1 MIRLSQE
8 LRQAHDVGIAV
19 EPLDLTGRNAA
30 YVLEENLQA
39 RGIAPD
45 VPVNNAALG
54 LTARFA
60 DHDPAEPRQMLQLD
74 IVAATEVAHVFA
86 KPMVEHGTGQ
96 ILFAASIAGFTQTP
110 ILAVYGATKAYV
122 ISLAVQ
128 LSMMKG

>member
-1 MIRLSQE
+1 MIRLSRE
-8 LRQAHDVGIAV
+8 RRQAHDVGIAV

-45 VPVNNAALG
+45 VPVNNAA
-54 LTARFA
+54 
-60 DHDPAEPRQMLQLD
+60 
-74 IVAATEVAHVFA
+74 
-86 KPMVEHGTGQ
+86 
-96 ILFAASIAGFTQTP
+96 
-110 ILAVYGATKAYV
+110 KAYV